1 MFNHKKFAGAW
12 NFGPNVKNNM
22 KVIDVVKYGK
32 KFLNSKSKIK
42 ITKKKYYESE
52 HLSLDSTKAQ
62 KILKWKTHLKS
73 KEALKLTFEWYK
85 FFYRKKNK
93 KKIVRF
99 YF

>member
-1 MFNHKKFAGAW
+1 
-12 NFGPNVKNNM
+12 M

-85 FFYRKKNK
+85 FFYRKKK